1 MKYRP
6 EIKCMKAKSCEQK
19 DSKLRARAY
28 LKQPPWTEMEDEI
41 ILKHHQ
47 VIRNFK
53 GTKMQWTDIADEVN
67 QKCYMGK
74 ATRSRHNCRERFLNH
89 LDPKLVKGKWTEE

>member
-6 EIKCMKAKSCEQK
+6 EVKHMKAKSCEQK

-28 LKQPPWTEMEDEI
+28 LKQPPWTEKEDEI

-47 VIRNFK
+47 VI
-53 GTKMQWTDIADEVN
+53 
-67 QKCYMGK
+67 
-74 ATRSRHNCRERFLNH
+74 
-89 LDPKLVKGKWTEE
+89 